1 MRWLARIPLRL
12 TTLVLLALA
21 TGCTPEPATPLRL
34 GTNLWTG
41 YEPLYLAQ
49 ARGYFADAPIRLV
62 EYTSA
67 TQVIHGFRN
76 GTIDAAALT
85 LDEVLLLIQDGHQP
99 CLILVMDISHGA
111 DAILGRAGVQRLADL
126 RGRRVGVESTAV
138 GSYLLARALQTARL
152 PRSALQIVP
161 LEFDEHERAF
171 REGRVDA
178 IVTFEPVRSKL
189 LAAGAH
195 ILFDSR
201 QIPGEIMDVL
211 VMRREYLQQHPA
223 AARQLV
229 AGWFRAL
236 DAMQQ
241 APQETAAHMATRLGI
256 RADNY
261 LAALKLLHLP
271 DREENRR
278 LLGGDT
284 PAALTAANRLAD
296 TMLDQHLLRTRPD
309 LQHLPDARFLPVRE

>member
-1 MRWLARIPLRL
+1 MRWLRRVPWALA
-12 TTLVLLALA
+12 LLALA
-21 TGCTPEPATPLRL
+21 TGCTPEPVTPLRL

-49 ARGYFADAPIRLV
+49 ARGYFGDAPIRLV

-138 GSYLLARALQTARL
+138 GGYLLARALQAARL
-152 PRSALQIVP
+152 SRRDLQIVS
-161 LEFDEHERAF
+161 LEMNEHERAF
-171 REGRVDA
+171 HEGRVDA

-195 ILFDSR
+195 TLFDSR

-211 VMRREYLQQHPA
+211 VVRREYLQQRPA

-229 AGWFRAL
+229 SGWFRAL
-236 DAMQQ
+236 DAMQR
-241 APQETAAHMATRLGI
+241 APQETAAQMAVRVGVDANSF
-256 RADNY
+256 R
-261 LAALKLLHLP
+261 AALKLLRLP
-271 DREENRR
+271 DWEENRR
-278 LLGGDT
+278 LLDGNP
-284 PAALTAANRLAD
+284 PAVLTVAHRL
-296 TMLDQHLLRTRPD
+296 TGIMLDQQLLRMRPD
-309 LQHLPDARFLPVRE
+309 LQHLPDARFLPARE